1 MPEFRHFFRPP
12 LKKPVVQKF
21 NAGTQDCKQV
31 IMEWLAS
38 LTDTERINSL
48 TTVCPVRIENL
59 LLWYRGELSNSHQQQ
74 PQE

>member
-1 MPEFRHFFRPP
+1 
-12 LKKPVVQKF
+12 
-21 NAGTQDCKQV
+21 
-31 IMEWLAS
+31 MEWFAS

-74 PQE
+74 PQEQYHF